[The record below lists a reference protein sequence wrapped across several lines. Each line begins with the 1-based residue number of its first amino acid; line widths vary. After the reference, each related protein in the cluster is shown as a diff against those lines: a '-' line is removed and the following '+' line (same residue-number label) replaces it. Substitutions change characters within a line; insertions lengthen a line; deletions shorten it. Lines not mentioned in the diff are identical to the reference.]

1 MYKRNSNNSSTSR
14 HTHLLEQAWGSGGG
28 GRAGEEG
35 GLRPGV
41 EAHGLGSGVV
51 MVILLSRLW
60 PAPFVGCWGVIDE
73 VEDVMV
79 RRVGWRKK
87 RSRPCR

>member
-1 MYKRNSNNSSTSR
+1 MNLTNLHKRTDLDNIDGMYKRNSNNSSTSR

-51 MVILLSRLW
+51 MVILSRLW
-60 PAPFVGCWGVIDE
+60 PAPFVVLG
-73 VEDVMV
+73 
-79 RRVGWRKK
+79 
-87 RSRPCR
+87 